1 MQLLDVANELPAEF
15 EVLRAE
21 ARAEGYRHL
30 DRLADEWGSGAARFN
45 REGEKL
51 VAAVL
56 DGELA
61 GIGGLTLDPEQPGA
75 LRMRRFY
82 VSKAFRRIGIGR
94 ALAEN
99 LLAHAYAVQ
108 RPVTVNAAAAASSSG
123 VLWVSSRMPATGTP
137 MSFPHDLGSASDRR
151 NGALMNRRI
160 ALLKFH
166 THWASEP
173 KRPEVS
179 GF

>member
-75 LRMRRFY
+75 PFLRQQGLPQDRNR
-82 VSKAFRRIGIGR
+82 VRLGR
-94 ALAEN
+94 EFAGPCTR
-99 LLAHAYAVQ
+99 V
-108 RPVTVNAAAAASSSG
+108 AAAADAERG
-123 VLWVSSRMPATGTP
+123 CRQRAVLA
-137 MSFPHDLGSASDRR
+137 F
-151 NGALMNRRI
+151 
-160 ALLKFH
+160 
-166 THWASEP
+166 
-173 KRPEVS
+173 S
-179 GF
+179 GFRPRCPQWPHPCLSLTIWDRPVIAESAL